1 VIVGFLFII
10 GLVGLVFYIVII
22 QSEVPGAVEQRL
34 GVLEALPE
42 DVGKWKVDDT
52 SEDAKD
58 AISKG
63 LRREVRIWHDPNAG
77 VFRKNQLV
85 RQVRYRNAA
94 TNEIVRVEPEEVI
107 RRKRVKQ

>member
-1 VIVGFLFII
+1 MIVGFLFII
-10 GLVGLVFYIVII
+10 GIVGLLFYILLI

-42 DVGKWKVDDT
+42 DVGKWKVDET
-52 SEDAKD
+52 SDDAKQ
-58 AISKG
+58 AIGKG
-63 LRREVRIWHDPNAG
+63 LRREVRIWYDPNAG
-77 VFRKNQLV
+77 MFKKNQLV

-94 TNEIVRVEPEEVI
+94 TNEIVRVEPEEII